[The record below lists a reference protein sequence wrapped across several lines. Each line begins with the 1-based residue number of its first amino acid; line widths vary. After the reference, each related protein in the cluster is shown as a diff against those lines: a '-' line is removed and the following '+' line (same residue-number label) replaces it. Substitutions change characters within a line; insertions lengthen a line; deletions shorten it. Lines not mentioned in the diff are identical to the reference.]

1 LSLDWQDLRAAV
13 DGGADVAVLKGLD
26 AIAVG
31 DRLHLAYFVDIPT
44 GYDDVDPH
52 GKFRFVGGVEPAHE
66 AAERSSATGHTV
78 IRRFGGPVDAEGQ
91 AVGPSP
97 GKDVEGTGLVQP

>member
-44 GYDDVDPH
+44 GYNDVDPH
-52 GKFRFVGGVEPAHE
+52 GKFRFVGGVEP
-66 AAERSSATGHTV
+66 RMKRRNDPRRRV
-78 IRRFGGPVDAEGQ
+78 I
-91 AVGPSP
+91 PSYVASVAP
-97 GKDVEGTGLVQP
+97 